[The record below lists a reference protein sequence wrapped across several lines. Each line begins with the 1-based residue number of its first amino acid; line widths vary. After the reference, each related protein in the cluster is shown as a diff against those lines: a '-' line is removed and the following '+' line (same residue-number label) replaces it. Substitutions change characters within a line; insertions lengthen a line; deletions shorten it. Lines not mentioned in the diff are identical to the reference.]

1 MKLLSY
7 NQEGRSKYCRSHSVT
22 SPTSTSIPSEDVAP
36 EGESGTSLSS
46 RPESGQPSHP
56 LKNTVELKIV
66 NEVGSQCSPN
76 LEAARASIVRPLTPP
91 SLDIVEE
98 ELAQL
103 DGVSG
108 ETDVD
113 AVLGESSQKLLPSGN
128 RDVLDFDDDVDVDDL
143 VILFDCRN
151 LIQYLYYKE
160 EFKDPEVK
168 KLFQCLKMIIKG

>member
-1 MKLLSY
+1 M
-7 NQEGRSKYCRSHSVT
+7 
-22 SPTSTSIPSEDVAP
+22 
-36 EGESGTSLSS
+36 
-46 RPESGQPSHP
+46 
-56 LKNTVELKIV
+56 KIV

-113 AVLGESSQKLLPSGN
+113 AVMGGSSQKLLPSGN
-128 RDVLDFDDDVDVDDL
+128 RDELDFDDDVDDL
-143 VILFDCRN
+143 DECVNI
-151 LIQYLYYKE
+151 IQ
-160 EFKDPEVK
+160 F
-168 KLFQCLKMIIKG
+168 

>member
-1 MKLLSY
+1 MRDDILDLLRKLKNLNVFIY
-7 NQEGRSKYCRSHSVT
+7 DQEGRSKYCRSHSVT
-22 SPTSTSIPSEDVAP
+22 SPTSTSIPSGDVAA
-36 EGESGTSLSS
+36 EAESGASLSS
-46 RPESGQPSHP
+46 RPESGQPSHT

-98 ELAQL
+98 ELAHL

-113 AVLGESSQKLLPSGN
+113 AVTGGSSQKLLPSGN
-128 RDVLDFDDDVDVDDL
+128 RDVLDFYDDVDDL
-143 VILFDCRN
+143 VRSF
-151 LIQYLYYKE
+151 YLKSQFNSNFK
-160 EFKDPEVK
+160 FKDQV
-168 KLFQCLKMIIKG
+168 